1 MFQPSSNVNQKT
13 SIVHFYLANKADIIY
28 RFSKDYYVK
37 IRLSHKDKKFLVVF
51 VKKKI
56 LKLNVHAFRIC
67 RSCPHLH
74 TLDHSDHAR
83 PFPYNGDGNG
93 RVLTINVRSQ
103 NVILELWGGALTPS
117 HFAR

>member
-51 VKKKI
+51 VKKKNPQI
-56 LKLNVHAFRIC
+56 ECSRFSHLSLMSTLTHVGSFGSCSPFSVTVIC
-67 RSCPHLH
+67 
-74 TLDHSDHAR
+74 
-83 PFPYNGDGNG
+83 GDGNG
-93 RVLTINVRSQ
+93 RGLTIDVRSQ
-103 NVILELWGGALTPS
+103 NVILEL
-117 HFAR
+117 